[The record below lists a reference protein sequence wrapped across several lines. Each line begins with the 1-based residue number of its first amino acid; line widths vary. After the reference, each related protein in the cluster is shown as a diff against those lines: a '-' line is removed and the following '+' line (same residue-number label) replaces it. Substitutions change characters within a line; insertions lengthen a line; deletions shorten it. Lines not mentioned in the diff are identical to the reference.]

1 METLEIEC
9 PYCGE
14 VFAVQAGLAEGRLRT
29 IEDCMVCCR
38 PVQIDAR
45 IEAGEC
51 LDLQVER
58 A

>member
-1 METLEIEC
+1 MEMLEIEC

-14 VFAVQAGLAEGRLRT
+14 RFAVQAGLPEGRLRT

-45 IEAGEC
+45 FEAGEC
-51 LDLQVER
+51 RELQVER
-58 A
+58 S